1 MKKGVIIYESK
12 YGATEQYAD
21 WLSDAIQSAAVRTEK
36 LSLVRLAQ
44 YDLLIL
50 GTPVYLGKL
59 RIGKWLKQNL
69 GAFAKKQVLLFIVCG
84 TSNAEPNEQSR
95 IIHDNLPPDFI
106 AGSKI
111 FFLPGRCLPERIS
124 IKDRLLLALGSLVQ
138 KDPQIKSAMRLGFN
152 KMDKN
157 SLEPLIGLAN
167 EYLKEPAN
175 S

>member
-21 WLSDAIQSAAVRTEK
+21 WLSDAIQCAAVRPEK
-36 LSLVRLAQ
+36 LSPARLAQ

-50 GTPVYLGKL
+50 GTPVYMGKL
-59 RIGKWLKQNL
+59 RISKWLKQNL
-69 GAFAKKQVLLFIVCG
+69 GAFGKKQVLLFIVCG
-84 TSNAEPNEQSR
+84 TSDAEPHEQSR

-106 AGSKI
+106 ARSKI
-111 FFLPGRCLPERIS
+111 FFLPGRCLTEKTS
-124 IKDRLLLALGSLVQ
+124 IQDRLLLALGSLVQ
-138 KDPQIKSAMRLGFN
+138 KDPQVKSAMRFGFN

-157 SLEPLIGLAN
+157 SLEPLIGLGN